1 MPASADF
8 PDESGGKITIGGS
21 ARVIATGGKAAA
33 GIGNGNHAEPCGS
46 ITIEGNADVTASS
59 TSDGAGIG
67 GGANYGY
74 SGRISSGPITISG
87 GTVRAT
93 GEEGAAIGG
102 GLNSSGCDGPIKI
115 SGGTVIATSKKG
127 AAIGNSSG
135 TDVIVEISGGI
146 INAST
151 MGGGV
156 AIGTWRSLS
165 SNCKITIDGDVVFAK
180 ASSSSFQPIGP
191 ENKTSLNKG
200 VVFQGTT
207 GTVYGS
213 PTLPAMRKSR
223 PVPS

>member
-1 MPASADF
+1 MVVP
-8 PDESGGKITIGGS
+8 
-21 ARVIATGGKAAA
+21 R
-33 GIGNGNHAEPCGS
+33 
-46 ITIEGNADVTASS
+46 
-59 TSDGAGIG
+59 
-67 GGANYGY
+67 
-74 SGRISSGPITISG
+74 GRSSGPITISG

-102 GLNSSGCDGPIKI
+102 GYRSSGGDGPIKI
-115 SGGTVIATSKKG
+115 SGGTVIATSKEG

-151 MGGGV
+151 MGNGV
-156 AIGTWRSLS
+156 AIGSWSGYNS
-165 SNCKITIDGDVVFAK
+165 KITVDGDAAVFAK

-207 GTVYGS
+207 GTVYGV
-213 PTLPAMRKSR
+213 LRCPAMRKSH
-223 PVPS
+223 PVLS